1 MISKE
6 ISTIT
11 LGSLN
16 NCTYNLKND
25 KSFSRIQTTIKY
37 ENGNW
42 VVKDGSLAK
51 WITNGTWVFGVHSF
65 EIIDGMTV
73 EILSSKLRFEI
84 FDLVLVII
92 LV

>member
-1 MISKE
+1 MYYHNYLISKE

-51 WITNGTWVFGVHSF
+51 
-65 EIIDGMTV
+65 
-73 EILSSKLRFEI
+73 
-84 FDLVLVII
+84 
-92 LV
+92 